1 MPAAPRERVR
11 TLRACTACS
20 SRKVKCDGNDTCA
33 SCLKLGAACVY
44 VSSGKKRGPPKGAP
58 ARGGR
63 KKQVPNGSPDAAST
77 TAEPDE
83 PKVDTSADFASSAWS
98 ADPAPSAITPSYS
111 SLLANIPSNIEFD
124 TGDMMSDLLLRS
136 EASLAVSPAT
146 SKPANSPHTA
156 RTPRVPTLNAYRPTE
171 SPSMRSVS
179 CDTGLS
185 EEAIDGLLL
194 IYETFIHPH
203 WPVIYLPA
211 LRSLRALETQAPI
224 LFDAILAISSA
235 NSDLTQSPA
244 PVALGERISRGPL
257 SSLSETILESVRHR
271 ILASLYSNRSDLAT
285 VQALVI
291 VSLQDLGY
299 GRTSLAYQMGGIASR
314 MAIDL
319 GLHNVGQNVVGGGV
333 SDGRRKQE
341 QCRTLWACFLLD
353 KILAAA
359 LQRPPMLRLADLD
372 ALRPS
377 VMERDELDLWLS
389 GGAQH
394 FLQPQATLAMECVK
408 SHALSSFNAWCDIGI
423 IVETVLDEIY
433 RPAARRARAE
443 GTHSHQADEATMQI
457 DAQLRH
463 WRTNLPEH
471 LQWRDEDG
479 LAAHV
484 NVGPH
489 VLTLRGWYYT
499 CMLLLHR
506 PRVPYLQETYENDHD
521 LDAIH
526 ALQRLQQPD
535 PTSSLSDP
543 FHRLPKGV
551 DASRAAA
558 NGICS
563 IMEAYET
570 TFRIRKFPSSWVY
583 LVFQAATVHAGL
595 ASHAGRTRG
604 HDMHSLSPLRVE
616 SIQRLEQCIRWLD
629 DMSVTWASAS
639 SHSNILRNLSAVG
652 AKTRPPSP
660 QPDAAGSF
668 DSGQFL
674 NTGRMLPPPAPDMA
688 GTAGTAAEIIDDWTL
703 FWALMPASDDAGLWH
718 SFNDMFTS

>member
-1 MPAAPRERVR
+1 
-11 TLRACTACS
+11 
-20 SRKVKCDGNDTCA
+20 
-33 SCLKLGAACVY
+33 
-44 VSSGKKRGPPKGAP
+44 
-58 ARGGR
+58 
-63 KKQVPNGSPDAAST
+63 
-77 TAEPDE
+77 
-83 PKVDTSADFASSAWS
+83 
-98 ADPAPSAITPSYS
+98 
-111 SLLANIPSNIEFD
+111 
-124 TGDMMSDLLLRS
+124 
-136 EASLAVSPAT
+136 
-146 SKPANSPHTA
+146 
-156 RTPRVPTLNAYRPTE
+156 
-171 SPSMRSVS
+171 MRSVS

-185 EEAIDGLLL
+185 DEAIDGLLL

-224 LFDAILAISSA
+224 LFDAILAISAA

-244 PVALGERISRGPL
+244 PVALGERITRGPL

-285 VQALVI
+285 VQALLI

-319 GLHNVGQNVVGGGV
+319 GLHNVGPTAGANGGV
-333 SDGRRKQE
+333 GDGRRKQE

-359 LQRPPMLRLADLD
+359 LQRPPMLRLADID
-372 ALRPS
+372 APRPS

-389 GGAQH
+389 GGGQH
-394 FLQPQATLAMECVK
+394 FLKPQAAQAMECVK
-408 SHALSSFNAWCDIGI
+408 SHALSSFNSWCDIGI
-423 IVETVLDEIY
+423 IVETVLDQVY

-443 GTHSHQADEATMQI
+443 GVYSQQADEATMQI
-457 DAQLRH
+457 DAELRR
-463 WRTNLPEH
+463 WRANLPEH

-479 LAAHV
+479 AAGHA
-484 NVGPH
+484 NAGPH

-535 PTSSLSDP
+535 PSSSLSDP

-563 IMEAYET
+563 IMEAYES

-595 ASHAGRTRG
+595 ASHAGRARG
-604 HDMHSLSPLRVE
+604 NDHLNVHALSPLRVE

-639 SHSNILRNLSAVG
+639 SHVNILRNLSAVG

-668 DSGQFL
+668 DAGQL
-674 NTGRMLPPPAPDMA
+674 ITNNNTGRMLPPPAPDNMT
-688 GTAGTAAEIIDDWTL
+688 GTAGGTANDIIDDWTL

-718 SFNDMFTS
+718 SFNDMFASS

>member
-1 MPAAPRERVR
+1 M
-11 TLRACTACS
+11 
-20 SRKVKCDGNDTCA
+20 
-33 SCLKLGAACVY
+33 
-44 VSSGKKRGPPKGAP
+44 
-58 ARGGR
+58 
-63 KKQVPNGSPDAAST
+63 
-77 TAEPDE
+77 
-83 PKVDTSADFASSAWS
+83 
-98 ADPAPSAITPSYS
+98 
-111 SLLANIPSNIEFD
+111 EFD

-156 RTPRVPTLNAYRPTE
+156 RTPRIPTLSNTYRAAA

-211 LRSLRALETQAPI
+211 LRSLRALETQSPI

-244 PVALGERISRGPL
+244 PVALGERITRGPL

-319 GLHNVGQNVVGGGV
+319 GLHNVGPTAGGGGSGGV

-372 ALRPS
+372 TLRPS

-389 GGAQH
+389 GGGQH
-394 FLQPQATLAMECVK
+394 FLQPQAAQAMECVK
-408 SHALSSFNAWCDIGI
+408 SHALSSFNSWCDIGI
-423 IVETVLDEIY
+423 IVETVLDQVY

-443 GTHSHQADEATMQI
+443 GVYSQQADEATMQI
-457 DAQLRH
+457 DAELRR
-463 WRTNLPEH
+463 WRSNLPEH

-479 LAAHV
+479 VSAHV

-489 VLTLRGWYYT
+489 ILTLRGWYYT
-499 CMLLLHR
+499 CLLLLHR
-506 PRVPYLQETYENDHD
+506 PRVPYLQEAYDSDHD

-535 PTSSLSDP
+535 PSSSLSDP

-595 ASHAGRTRG
+595 ASHAGRSRSNELNV
-604 HDMHSLSPLRVE
+604 HSLSPLRIE

-639 SHSNILRNLSAVG
+639 SHVNILRNLSAVG

-660 QPDAAGSF
+660 QPDTGGSF
-668 DSGQFL
+668 DTQL
-674 NTGRMLPPPAPDMA
+674 LNNTGRMLPPPPPDM
-688 GTAGTAAEIIDDWTL
+688 GGGTAAEIIDDWTL